1 MQLLKSIKLQLQYV
15 KILIVLSAEK
25 ADLFLSRKRIPHDR
39 SRRRFKFRVL
49 LENLLYL
56 SIQVMLGFE
65 AMN

>member
-1 MQLLKSIKLQLQYV
+1 MTICKKTH
-15 KILIVLSAEK
+15 SAVREK
-25 ADLFLSRKRIPHDR
+25 ADLFLPRKRIPHGS

>member
-1 MQLLKSIKLQLQYV
+1 MTICKK
-15 KILIVLSAEK
+15 LIVLSAEK
-25 ADLFLSRKRIPHDR
+25 ADLFLPRKRIPHGS
-39 SRRRFKFRVL
+39 SRRRFKFRAL